1 MEVEYGPGTT
11 ALVTQDRLFF
21 QRLSLPYFKN
31 QTSRSTTSVIIFI
44 VFLSNLFYVGHEGY
58 VTRCFRFGGGG
69 RYVSGKGLGK
79 VLPGR
84 QEWELVDVGRQVPPE
99 QAQREKLHMEC
110 LKIQPGRE

>member
-1 MEVEYGPGTT
+1 M
-11 ALVTQDRLFF
+11 
-21 QRLSLPYFKN
+21 
-31 QTSRSTTSVIIFI
+31 
-44 VFLSNLFYVGHEGY
+44 
-58 VTRCFRFGGGG
+58 
-69 RYVSGKGLGK
+69 SGKGLGK